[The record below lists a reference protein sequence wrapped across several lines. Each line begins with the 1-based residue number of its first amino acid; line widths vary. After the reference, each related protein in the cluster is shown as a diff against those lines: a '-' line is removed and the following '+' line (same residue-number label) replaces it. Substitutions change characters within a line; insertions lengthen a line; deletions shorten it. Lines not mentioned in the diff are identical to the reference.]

1 MKIYSWIIFGL
12 ILAMLSSCAAPQTQ
26 TQKGAIYGSTGGA
39 AVGALLGQL
48 AGHSTKSTLE
58 GAAIGAAIGGLSG
71 TGIGHYMDK
80 QEEALRQAMAAS
92 QAADVERQGN
102 ILSVTVKSDFL
113 FDVNSSVVKPGAY
126 NGIDRL
132 ARVLNQYP
140 ATRIRVEGYTDS
152 TGTEEYNLKLSQ
164 RRAEAV
170 KQLLISK
177 GVSPDRI
184 TAIGYGESKPRASN
198 ATPYGRQLN
207 RRVEI
212 YIESR

>member
-1 MKIYSWIIFGL
+1 MKIYSWIISGL
-12 ILAMLSSCAAPQTQ
+12 ILAMLSSCAAPQTR
-26 TQKGAIYGSTGGA
+26 TQKGAIYGTTGGA

-58 GAAIGAAIGGLSG
+58 GAAIGAAIGGLG
-71 TGIGHYMDK
+71 GAGIGHYMDK
-80 QEEALRQAMAAS
+80 QEAALRQAMAAS
-92 QAADVERQGN
+92 QAADIERQGN
-102 ILSVTVKSDFL
+102 ILSVTVNSDFL
-113 FDVNSSVVKPGAY
+113 FNVNSSVVKPGAY
-126 NGIDRL
+126 KEIDRL
-132 ARVLNQYP
+132 AKVLDQYP
-140 ATRIRVEGYTDS
+140 ATRIRVEGYTDN

-170 KQLLISK
+170 RQLLIAK

-184 TAIGYGESKPRASN
+184 TAIGYGESRPRASN

-212 YIESR
+212 YIESK

>member
-12 ILAMLSSCAAPQTQ
+12 ILAILSSCVAPQTR
-26 TQKGAIYGSTGGA
+26 TQKGAVYGTTGGA
-39 AVGALLGQL
+39 AVGALAGQL
-48 AGHSTKSTLE
+48 AGHSTKSTLI
-58 GAAIGAAIGGLSG
+58 GAAIGAAVGGLSG
-71 TGIGHYMDK
+71 TGVAHYMDK
-80 QEEALRQAMAAS
+80 QEQALRQAVAAS
-92 QAADVERQGN
+92 QAADIERQGN

-113 FDVNSSVVKPGAY
+113 FDVNSSVVKSGAY
-126 NGIDRL
+126 SDIDRL

-140 ATRIRVEGYTDS
+140 ATRIRVEGYTDN
-152 TGTEEYNLKLSQ
+152 TGTEEYNMKLSQ

-177 GVSPDRI
+177 GVSPNRI
-184 TAIGYGESKPRASN
+184 TAMGYGESRPKASN